1 MKVLY
6 TKNNNHFM
14 FYSYNK
20 FLVSILLYLL
30 EKNPEATTVLNK
42 RFEVD
47 LNLHKKKKKKK
58 NQLVDEKKII
68 KSECHMLKLSFKYVA
83 SV

>member
-30 EKNPEATTVLNK
+30 EKNPETTTVLNK

-47 LNLHKKKKKKK
+47 LNLHTKKKKKTNWFMKK
-58 NQLVDEKKII
+58 
-68 KSECHMLKLSFKYVA
+68 KLLRVNA
-83 SV
+83 IC

>member
-30 EKNPEATTVLNK
+30 EKNPEATTTVYPFHLILYKLPRFKSLKTLLIHQLTNK
-42 RFEVD
+42 
-47 LNLHKKKKKKK
+47 
-58 NQLVDEKKII
+58 
-68 KSECHMLKLSFKYVA
+68 
-83 SV
+83 

>member
-58 NQLVDEKKII
+58 KTNWLLKK
-68 KSECHMLKLSFKYVA
+68 KLLRVNSKC
-83 SV
+83 

>member
-20 FLVSILLYLL
+20 FLVSILLYFL

-47 LNLHKKKKKKK
+47 LNLHTHKKKKKKT
-58 NQLVDEKKII
+58 NWLMKK
-68 KSECHMLKLSFKYVA
+68 KLLRVNA
-83 SV
+83 IC

>member
-30 EKNPEATTVLNK
+30 EKNLEATTVLNK

-47 LNLHKKKKKKK
+47 LNLHTKKKKK

-68 KSECHMLKLSFKYVA
+68 KSECHMLKLSFKYMA

>member
-30 EKNPEATTVLNK
+30 EKNPETTTVLNK
-42 RFEVD
+42 IFEVY
-47 LNLHKKKKKKK
+47 LNLHTKKKKKTNWLMKK
-58 NQLVDEKKII
+58 
-68 KSECHMLKLSFKYVA
+68 KLLRVNA
-83 SV
+83 IC

>member
-30 EKNPEATTVLNK
+30 EKNLEATTVLNK

-47 LNLHKKKKKKK
+47 LNLHTKKKKK

>member
-30 EKNPEATTVLNK
+30 EKNPETTTVLNK

-47 LNLHKKKKKKK
+47 LNLHTKKKKKTNWLMKK
-58 NQLVDEKKII
+58 
-68 KSECHMLKLSFKYVA
+68 KLLRVNA
-83 SV
+83 IC